1 MGTRMTVEDLTSGA
15 PSVGVGIEAVNL
27 SFGKTHVLK
36 DIDLEIHPG
45 EFFAF
50 LGPSG
55 CGKTT
60 LLRLI
65 AGFNQAQTG
74 RVLIGGKDVSGLP
87 PWRRDVGMVFQ
98 SYALWPHMTVRA
110 NVSFGLEERR
120 MPKAEIG
127 RRVEAAL
134 DLVGLLDLAERRP
147 SQLSGGQQQRVALAR
162 TIVIEPQVLLLDEPL
177 SNLDAKLRIQM
188 RQEILEL
195 QRKLDITTIFVT
207 HDQEEANTMCDR
219 IAVMQGGMI
228 QQVGTPLELYDSPA
242 NLFVAGFLGT
252 ANTLEGVIEE
262 HDGQSVFRS
271 DDGISVP
278 LETPQRGQRTI
289 VFRPQDVRVDDETN
303 AGEITLRGTV
313 RYREFLG
320 SQVRYAVQVGSHTI
334 LVEDTHQ
341 RGRTTLNEAE
351 AVGLCL
357 DSNQVIVLDR

>member
-1 MGTRMTVEDLTSGA
+1 
-15 PSVGVGIEAVNL
+15 
-27 SFGKTHVLK
+27 
-36 DIDLEIHPG
+36 
-45 EFFAF
+45 
-50 LGPSG
+50 
-55 CGKTT
+55 
-60 LLRLI
+60 
-65 AGFNQAQTG
+65 
-74 RVLIGGKDVSGLP
+74 
-87 PWRRDVGMVFQ
+87 
-98 SYALWPHMTVRA
+98 
-110 NVSFGLEERR
+110 
-120 MPKAEIG
+120 
-127 RRVEAAL
+127 
-134 DLVGLLDLAERRP
+134 
-147 SQLSGGQQQRVALAR
+147 
-162 TIVIEPQVLLLDEPL
+162 L

>member
-1 MGTRMTVEDLTSGA
+1 
-15 PSVGVGIEAVNL
+15 
-27 SFGKTHVLK
+27 
-36 DIDLEIHPG
+36 
-45 EFFAF
+45 
-50 LGPSG
+50 
-55 CGKTT
+55 
-60 LLRLI
+60 
-65 AGFNQAQTG
+65 
-74 RVLIGGKDVSGLP
+74 
-87 PWRRDVGMVFQ
+87 
-98 SYALWPHMTVRA
+98 
-110 NVSFGLEERR
+110 
-120 MPKAEIG
+120 
-127 RRVEAAL
+127 
-134 DLVGLLDLAERRP
+134 
-147 SQLSGGQQQRVALAR
+147 
-162 TIVIEPQVLLLDEPL
+162 
-177 SNLDAKLRIQM
+177 M

-219 IAVMQGGMI
+219 IAVMHGGMI
-228 QQVGTPLELYDSPA
+228 QQVGTPLDLYDSPA

-262 HDGQSVFRS
+262 QDGRSVFRS

-341 RGRTTLNEAE
+341 RGRTTRNEAE
-351 AVGLCL
+351 AVGLCI
-357 DSNQVIVLDR
+357 DSNQVIVLER